1 MALGQERSIYKSRT
15 RERRGMST
23 PRKIVSV
30 YSEKEILT
38 VLKSEIKLTLTSMGK
53 NLTQRK

>member
-1 MALGQERSIYKSRT
+1 MTLDQERSIYKSRT

-23 PRKIVSV
+23 PRKIISV

>member
-1 MALGQERSIYKSRT
+1 MALGQERSIYTSRT
-15 RERRGMST
+15 RERRDMST
-23 PRKIVSV
+23 PREIISV

-38 VLKSEIKLTLTSMGK
+38 VLKSEIKLTLTSMAK

>member
-23 PRKIVSV
+23 PRKIISV

-38 VLKSEIKLTLTSMGK
+38 VLKSEIKLTLTLMGK